1 MQLIGWTLIHSL
13 WEGGAIA
20 ALLALAFSATRRRS
34 PSLRYTLGMIGLLLM
49 VALPLLT
56 AMRMQTVRSVPKI
69 PLASE
74 AVQSP
79 SVAAIPVKEPASNP
93 GLRTDTERHSDRIIS
108 MAPQSIASS
117 IEPVFPWLV
126 AAWSIG
132 LVLLSIRMIGGVAR
146 TRRIARNG
154 SPASDRVHRVISRI
168 SHELGISR
176 VIRSIEGTHVTVPVV
191 IGWLRPVIVLPASLV
206 SGMTASQLE
215 MLLAHEIA
223 HIRRYDFLANML
235 QTVIETLLFFHPA
248 AWWLSDRIRE
258 ERENCCD
265 DIAVA
270 LCGGDRQGY
279 TAALLALEE
288 SRDGEVMFAAA
299 ATGGGT
305 LFRRAM
311 RLLSGGPAHVE
322 LGARW
327 IAGVITIFAAF
338 FTTGPAIGKAA
349 NLPIVSPLEV
359 MGLLS
364 PGTDS
369 VPRYSRG
376 DANPDTVLIYSG
388 SGLFGERWQWAE
400 QRARDLKSRTYWIGY
415 LVAGDATG
423 ANTYYSDRDVPVRSG
438 NATFSGHMRIGS
450 AGNLIF
456 SGASLA
462 PLVGSHSPW
471 SIAIFLQFD
480 RSNSDQVLRV
490 HVGSFKFPV
499 YFGGAPAIWLDSA
512 TDRESVAKLHALVAS
527 TRSLEKRRDL
537 ISAVG
542 AHQDAN
548 ATLPP
553 LVGWLESTGETEG
566 IRREAAEALGE
577 VADPRAMTALA
588 RVARNDSNSG
598 VRHEAVEAFGSMRI
612 TSATDTLI
620 AFATNLQPT
629 ELRRAAIEEL
639 SSRHEARVVAFLK
652 SFALTNNDSR
662 LRRDAIESL
671 GEMHEEGFSAVSDI
685 ALRASDVDTR
695 QVAVEALGDT
705 QPANRSLD
713 LLAQII
719 RSDPD
724 QGVRLK
730 AVETLSDVRDDRAS
744 AVLRDLVT
752 RSNDPYVQI
761 KATEALG
768 DAAKSDDDVRALV
781 SVAKTHPSFDV
792 RKKAIETLGD
802 VQRVPSAGNALVEIV
817 RSNADPELR
826 RNAIDA
832 LGNIR
837 SESAD
842 AALRAVAL
850 GNDPEGLRRQAMEAY
865 TENVES
871 GAAVE
876 FLKSIIANDS
886 SRRIRLSALEILSEL
901 NHDAGIPAVR
911 ELARSS
917 ADPTVRKQ
925 AVEIL
930 SEH

>member
-20 ALLALAFSATRRRS
+20 ALLALAFSATRHRD
-34 PSLRYTLGMIGLLLM
+34 PTLRYALGMIGLVMM

-56 AMRMQTVRSVPKI
+56 ATRMQTFTRVPKAS
-69 PLASE
+69 LASE
-74 AVQSP
+74 STP
-79 SVAAIPVKEPASNP
+79 SAPTAIPVNAPPSDP
-93 GLRTDTERHSDRIIS
+93 GLRADAGRRSARTIS
-108 MAPQSIASS
+108 ISPQSMLSN
-117 IEPVFPWLV
+117 IEPIFPWIV

-146 TRRIARNG
+146 TRRIARDG
-154 SPASDRVHRVISRI
+154 TPASDRVLSLISRI
-168 SHELGISR
+168 SNELGISR
-176 VIRSIEGTHVTVPVV
+176 VIRALEGTHVTVPVV

-206 SGMTASQLE
+206 SGLTASQLE
-215 MLLAHEIA
+215 MLLAHELA
-223 HIRRYDFLANML
+223 HIHRYDFLANTL
-235 QTVIETLLFFHPA
+235 QTVLETLLFFHPA

-288 SRDGEVMFAAA
+288 SRDGGIMFAAA

-311 RLLSGGPAHVE
+311 RLMSGGPAHVE

-349 NLPIVSPLEV
+349 NLPIVSRLEV
-359 MGLLS
+359 MGFLS
-364 PGTDS
+364 PGSDS
-369 VPRYSRG
+369 VPRYAKERPDPARS
-376 DANPDTVLIYSG
+376 NPDTVLIYSG
-388 SGLFGERWQWAE
+388 NGSFGERWQWAE
-400 QRARDLKSRTYWIGY
+400 QRARTLKSSKYWIGY

-423 ANTYYSDRDVPVRSG
+423 VNMFYSDRDIPVRSG
-438 NATFSGHMRIGS
+438 NSTFSGHMRIGS
-450 AGNLIF
+450 SDNLIF
-456 SGASLA
+456 TGAALA
-462 PLVGSHSPW
+462 PLVGTHTPS

-480 RSNSDQVLRV
+480 RSNSDQPVRV
-490 HVGSFKFPV
+490 HVGSFRFPV

-512 TDRESVAKLHALVAS
+512 TDLESVAKLRALVAT
-527 TRSLEKRRDL
+527 TRSLETRRDL
-537 ISAVG
+537 VSAVG

-553 LVGWLESTGETEG
+553 LIGWLESTGESEG

-577 VADPRAMTALA
+577 VADPRAIAALA
-588 RVARNDSNSG
+588 RVARNDSNNG
-598 VRHEAVEAFGSMRI
+598 VRREAVEAFGSMRI
-612 TSATDTLI
+612 SAASDTLM
-620 AFATNLQPT
+620 AFASNLQPSD
-629 ELRRAAIEEL
+629 LRRAAIEEL
-639 SSRHEARVVAFLK
+639 SSRHEPRVVAFLK
-652 SFALTNNDSR
+652 NFALTNNDSR

-671 GEMHEEGFSAVSDI
+671 GSMHEEGFAAVSDI

-695 QVAVEALGDT
+695 RVAVEALGDT
-705 QPANRSLD
+705 QPASRSLD
-713 LLAQII
+713 LLAQIT

-724 QGVRLK
+724 EAVRLK
-730 AVETLSDVRDDRAS
+730 AIEALGDVRDDRAS

-752 RSNDPYVQI
+752 RSADPYVQI

-768 DAAKSDDDVRALV
+768 DAAQSEEDVRALV
-781 SVAKTHPSFDV
+781 SVAKTHPRFDV
-792 RKKAIETLGD
+792 REK
-802 VQRVPSAGNALVEIV
+802 
-817 RSNADPELR
+817 
-826 RNAIDA
+826 AIDA
-832 LGNIR
+832 LGNIH
-837 SESAD
+837 SESAS

-850 GNDPEGLRRQAMEAY
+850 GNDPEGLRRQAMETY
-865 TENVES
+865 TENIEAD
-871 GAAVE
+871 AAVE
-876 FLKSIIANDS
+876 FLKSIVVNDPS
-886 SRRIRLSALEILSEL
+886 GRIRLNALEILSEL

-917 ADPTVRKQ
+917 TDPRVRKQ